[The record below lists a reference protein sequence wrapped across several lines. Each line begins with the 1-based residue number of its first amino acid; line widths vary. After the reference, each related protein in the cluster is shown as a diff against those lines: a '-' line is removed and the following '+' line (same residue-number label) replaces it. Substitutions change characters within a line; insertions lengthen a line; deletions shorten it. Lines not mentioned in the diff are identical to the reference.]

1 MHERFIIVAG
11 AIGNPASPAADR
23 AATGHK
29 YGADGRD
36 GIVSVVAVFGATL
49 RQAHEIGL
57 QGFQGT
63 SCAVE
68 AGKIRVIGSVIRD
81 ETKEAAAFP
90 LRAFDFSGEHAA
102 ANGDEPGRFPQNAI
116 RTHPVRCRPT

>member
-1 MHERFIIVAG
+1 MHERFIVVAS

-23 AATGHK
+23 AAAGHK

-57 QGFQGT
+57 QGLQGA

-68 AGKIRVIGSVIRD
+68 AGKIRVIGRVI
-81 ETKEAAAFP
+81 
-90 LRAFDFSGEHAA
+90 
-102 ANGDEPGRFPQNAI
+102 
-116 RTHPVRCRPT
+116 